1 MRCKGNGFTILTG
14 GLLICCLVI
23 MASAVSAQ
31 EVEEAMQWE
40 MVTAKSSYYP
50 GEPVLLSIQIT
61 NPLAQ
66 NGEVWLGS
74 DSLEAFTFAIKDKK
88 GRVLRQGQRI
98 ERSGL
103 TRSGFIQ
110 IPAQES
116 QAKRVVLNQWCS
128 TLLSSGD
135 YTIVCTVKPY
145 YVPREAPSRDKA
157 PPAAQSL
164 REINLECA
172 LKLIDTDVA
181 ELGDIIADLASK
193 SFQPVRTSEEVIQRS
208 VAREMLAFTESSLA
222 VPQQLRIIESCQYTW
237 LKRDAIKQLSK
248 SGTPEAAQGLAR
260 IFEEAAEGQEDVKE
274 NIKEEIY
281 RLRATGDPEIVR
293 RTNGF
298 VLRHP
303 RSE

>member
-145 YVPREAPSRDKA
+145 YVPSA
-157 PPAAQSL
+157 
-164 REINLECA
+164 
-172 LKLIDTDVA
+172 V
-181 ELGDIIADLASK
+181 
-193 SFQPVRTSEEVIQRS
+193 
-208 VAREMLAFTESSLA
+208 SS
-222 VPQQLRIIESCQYTW
+222 
-237 LKRDAIKQLSK
+237 
-248 SGTPEAAQGLAR
+248 
-260 IFEEAAEGQEDVKE
+260 
-274 NIKEEIY
+274 
-281 RLRATGDPEIVR
+281 
-293 RTNGF
+293 
-298 VLRHP
+298 
-303 RSE
+303 